1 MLAGHTRTKDIKRMA
16 NLLQVSSAY
25 GRAMESMDRAAMSAI
40 LYPTLRKMK
49 LSPGEISNVIAACA
63 EGYAFPTNLD
73 RDPPIGGLAR
83 KPSNSSWPRPWPRI
97 GRRTYSPQRSRNI
110 PGEG

>member
-1 MLAGHTRTKDIKRMA
+1 MA
-16 NLLQVSSAY
+16 NLLQISSAY

-40 LYPTLRKMK
+40 LYPTLGKMK

-73 RDPPIGGLAR
+73 RDPPIGAALLR
-83 KPSNSSWPRPWPRI
+83 KEHSNSSWPRHWLKI
-97 GRRTYSPQRSRNI
+97 GKPTSSPPPLRSI
-110 PGEG
+110 PGAG